1 MIDLGTRL
9 RERSTIEREKNMRI
23 LVTTP
28 TGNIG
33 RRVLAELLAP
43 EFSVRALAR
52 NPSPLPEDILDQ
64 IEVVRG
70 STDDAATLRR
80 ALDGVEALFWCVPPA
95 PLQETFVRG
104 HYERFARA
112 GCQAIREAGT
122 PRVVTISA
130 AGKGL
135 ARNAGPISGL
145 HAMED
150 ILNES
155 GAAIRHL
162 RCGAFMENFLR
173 QLQPM
178 CEQGVLSLP
187 MPGHIAIPM
196 TAVTDIADAALRW
209 LVRRDWAGVNGVAV
223 HGPEDLSY
231 NQAVAIIE
239 QVLERPVRY
248 QEMPADDYVQ
258 SLVRSGASL
267 QCARSLTAVFAELS
281 RGITHA
287 EPRTPQST
295 TPTTLAA
302 WAESELL
309 PMAEAYSAS
318 LSSA

>member
-1 MIDLGTRL
+1 M
-9 RERSTIEREKNMRI
+9 KI

-43 EFSVRALAR
+43 EFSVRVLAR
-52 NPSPLPEDILDQ
+52 NPSRLPEDIRDQ
-64 IEVVRG
+64 IEVVHG
-70 STDDAATLRR
+70 STDDAAALRR

-95 PLQETFVRG
+95 SLQETDLRG

-112 GCQAIREAGT
+112 GCQAIGEAGT

-173 QLQPM
+173 QSQPI
-178 CEQGVLSLP
+178 CEHGILSLP

-196 TAVTDIADAALRW
+196 AAVTDIADVALRW
-209 LVRRDWAGVNGVAV
+209 LVRRDWAGITSVAV

-258 SLVRSGASL
+258 SLVRSGASV
-267 QCARSLTAVFAELS
+267 QCARGLAAMFAELS
-281 RGITHA
+281 RGIIRA

-302 WAESELL
+302 WTERELL
-309 PMAEAYSAS
+309 PLAETLSAAV
-318 LSSA
+318 SSA